1 MAEGRPLPEEAVIG
15 TAQVTYTSG
24 GPITVEC
31 IKEEPQEL
39 VPFQTEPLLSIQSP
53 PAPTPLLAHNLISGA
68 TSLPH
73 VYWTSPD
80 TAFPPL
86 LPRLPLI
93 PENQRL
99 PLIKTP
105 SKWEE
110 AFNVYT
116 FHEQTNKRARKAY
129 ENRELTYPSVQ
140 RIFVATLQDVRRL
153 TQEGRLATCYLH
165 HMLMYGKFYNY
176 IDSSVRC

>member
-1 MAEGRPLPEEAVIG
+1 M
-15 TAQVTYTSG
+15 
-24 GPITVEC
+24 
-31 IKEEPQEL
+31 
-39 VPFQTEPLLSIQSP
+39 
-53 PAPTPLLAHNLISGA
+53 ISGA

-80 TAFPPL
+80 TALPPL
-86 LPRLPLI
+86 LPRLPII

-116 FHEQTNKRARKAY
+116 FHEQTNKRARRAY

-140 RIFVATLQDVRRL
+140 RIFVATLQDVRRM
-153 TQEGRLATCYLH
+153 TQEGRLATCYLQQ
-165 HMLMYGKFYNY
+165 MLNVWK
-176 IDSSVRC
+176 IL